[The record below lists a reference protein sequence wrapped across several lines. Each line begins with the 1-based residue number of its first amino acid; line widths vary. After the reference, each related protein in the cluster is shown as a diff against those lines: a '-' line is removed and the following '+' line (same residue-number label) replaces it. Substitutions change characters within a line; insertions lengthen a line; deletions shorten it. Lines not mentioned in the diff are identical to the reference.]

1 MNWIIGDI
9 HGCYH
14 TLDDLI
20 FELIEYDKEISSATP
35 TAFYFVGDYIDRG
48 LHSKETVDFLISLKN
63 KYPCRFAR
71 GNHDDMMIASYGN
84 NSYTYLDGQDPIEM
98 FWDQGMKE
106 TLQSYGYSTKKG
118 FAPPESHMNFFDSLE
133 DIIVEPDFFVCHS
146 MYPRHD
152 VHSQVNRQD
161 MQCILWNRFTKNQME
176 NHVLYD
182 RRGFFGH
189 TPVQFYGKDYPMIFP
204 SVVLVDTGSCFK
216 GAAKLSAI
224 TSDTNHQIMVETNP
238 KDLNI

>member
-20 FELIEYDKEISSATP
+20 SEIIEYDKEMASVTP

-48 LHSKETVDFLISLKN
+48 LHSKDTIDFLLSLKDQ
-63 KYPCRFAR
+63 YPCRFAR
-71 GNHDDMMIASYGN
+71 GNHDDIMIASYLG
-84 NSYTYLDGQDPIEM
+84 NSYTYLDNQDPMEM

-106 TLQSYGYSTKKG
+106 TVQSYGYSDIINFTLP
-118 FAPPESHMNFFDSLE
+118 ASHKDFFDNLE
-133 DIIVEPDFFVCHS
+133 DVIVTPDFFVCHS
-146 MYPRHD
+146 MYPKHD
-152 VHSQVNRQD
+152 VDSQVNRQD

-176 NHVLYD
+176 NPVLYD

-204 SVVLVDTGSCFK
+204 SVVLIDTGCCFK
-216 GAAKLSAI
+216 GAAKMSAI
-224 TSDTNHQIMVETNP
+224 TSDTQHQIVIETNP
-238 KDLNI
+238 KDLGI